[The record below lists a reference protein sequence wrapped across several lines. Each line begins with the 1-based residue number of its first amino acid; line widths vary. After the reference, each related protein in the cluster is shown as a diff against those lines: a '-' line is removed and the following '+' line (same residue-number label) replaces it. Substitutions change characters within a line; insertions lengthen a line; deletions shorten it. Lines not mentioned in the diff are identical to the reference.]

1 MPLAYRLSSEFCAE
15 WRKKEQ
21 ADAVLSRQ
29 AVFVRC
35 CLKEIVVIYMYIE
48 SRNDEYKG
56 YSEIGTQADMDA
68 F

>member
-1 MPLAYRLSSEFCAE
+1 M
-15 WRKKEQ
+15 
-21 ADAVLSRQ
+21 LSRQ